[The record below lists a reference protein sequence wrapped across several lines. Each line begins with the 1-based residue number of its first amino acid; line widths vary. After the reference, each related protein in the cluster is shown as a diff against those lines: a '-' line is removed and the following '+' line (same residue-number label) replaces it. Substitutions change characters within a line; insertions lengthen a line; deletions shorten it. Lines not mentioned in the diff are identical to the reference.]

1 MLFSPNK
8 QDIRLTMYRQ
18 YIWSVFLSPLI
29 LLLNGCDN
37 DSAAREDANARSPG
51 RPVITAPVRLQ
62 PQTTRLEA
70 VGTSRA
76 IASITLYPE
85 VSGEVE
91 TLHFRAGDRVEAG
104 AHLVQLEAQDE
115 RLAVDA
121 AEVELKDAER
131 LLSRYRRTHKAG
143 AVTES
148 TLEEAQSAVARAQIT
163 LARAR
168 VALAN
173 HRIQAPFAGH
183 LGLTDIDPGAHIDP
197 STAIA
202 TLDDRSQLL
211 VTFVLPEIFYDQ
223 IGPDTPVSISSWA
236 HGSDPRPGRIM
247 EIDSQIDPAT
257 RSFAVR
263 AVLANDTD
271 QLRPGMSFRVA
282 LELVRD
288 EYPQVPETALQWG
301 GDGAYAW
308 RIDDGIARRVPASVV
323 MREKGFVLLDAD
335 LPSGTRV
342 VVEGLQ
348 GLREGAAVEL
358 IESETVAP

>member
-1 MLFSPNK
+1 
-8 QDIRLTMYRQ
+8 MYRT
-18 YIWSVFLSPLI
+18 YVWRAFLLHSL
-29 LLLNGCDN
+29 LLLNGCDS
-37 DSAAREDANARSPG
+37 DSAEQQSNARPPG
-51 RPVITAPVRLQ
+51 RPVITATVRWQ

-76 IASITLYPE
+76 IASITIYPE

-91 TLHFRAGDRVEAG
+91 TLHFRAGERVEAG
-104 AHLVQLEAQDE
+104 ATLVQLEADDE
-115 RLAVDA
+115 RLAADA

-148 TLEEAQSAVARAQIT
+148 TLEEAESAVARARIA
-163 LARAR
+163 LARAQ

-173 HRIQAPFAGH
+173 HRIQAPFSGH
-183 LGLTDIDPGAHIDP
+183 LGLTDIDPGARVDP
-197 STAIA
+197 STSIA

-223 IGPDTPVSISSWA
+223 ISAETPVTVSNWA
-236 HGSDPRPGRIM
+236 HGSPPLPGRIA
-247 EIDSQIDPAT
+247 EIDSQIDSAT

-263 AVLANDTD
+263 ATLANDAD
-271 QLRPGMSFRVA
+271 QLRPGMSFRVS

-288 EYPQVPETALQWG
+288 HYPQIPETALQWG

-308 RIDDGIARRVPASVV
+308 RVDDGIARRVPASVV

-335 LPSGTRV
+335 LPPGSKV

-348 GLREGAAVEL
+348 GIRDGAAVEP
-358 IESETVAP
+358 IGPEASTP